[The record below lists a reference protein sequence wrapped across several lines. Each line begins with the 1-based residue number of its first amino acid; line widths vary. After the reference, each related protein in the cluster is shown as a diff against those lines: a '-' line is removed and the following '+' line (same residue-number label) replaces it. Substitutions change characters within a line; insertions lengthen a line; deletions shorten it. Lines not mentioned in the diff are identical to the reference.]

1 MAEIIGPEI
10 LNKLPI
16 DELDKA
22 LKARSGSE
30 FLDIVLNDKAKTATK
45 ANIEEEK
52 EIEAKKQE
60 LDPSIVAEQ
69 KDLLVKGAQYINER
83 IAFLKNKVKAAR
95 EGKNSKETREDNK
108 PKETIMGMEVEELEF
123 AGEKYIQDHTN
134 SELAKKKSACIL
146 KIALA
151 NATKLAG
158 RVIVGTDDYFETKEG
173 ICNALKQLR
182 SDDWLYTDGTL
193 QYIEDISKNQL
204 DKMAYQG
211 NYHQG
216 CFHHY
221 FLVLVEH
228 HVIRCYRTNNSHF

>member
-52 EIEAKKQE
+52 EIEAKTQE

-83 IAFLKNKVKAAR
+83 IAFLKNKVKEAR

-123 AGEKYIQDHTN
+123 AGEKNIQDHTN
-134 SELAKKKSACIL
+134 E
-146 KIALA
+146 
-151 NATKLAG
+151 
-158 RVIVGTDDYFETKEG
+158 
-173 ICNALKQLR
+173 R
-182 SDDWLYTDGTL
+182 SDHDD
-193 QYIEDISKNQL
+193 DI
-204 DKMAYQG
+204 
-211 NYHQG
+211 
-216 CFHHY
+216 
-221 FLVLVEH
+221 
-228 HVIRCYRTNNSHF
+228 R

>member
-123 AGEKYIQDHTN
+123 AGEKNIQDHTN
-134 SELAKKKSACIL
+134 E
-146 KIALA
+146 
-151 NATKLAG
+151 
-158 RVIVGTDDYFETKEG
+158 
-173 ICNALKQLR
+173 R
-182 SDDWLYTDGTL
+182 SDHDD
-193 QYIEDISKNQL
+193 DI
-204 DKMAYQG
+204 
-211 NYHQG
+211 
-216 CFHHY
+216 
-221 FLVLVEH
+221 
-228 HVIRCYRTNNSHF
+228 R

>member
-83 IAFLKNKVKAAR
+83 IAFLKNKVKEAR

-123 AGEKYIQDHTN
+123 AGEKNIQDHTN
-134 SELAKKKSACIL
+134 E
-146 KIALA
+146 
-151 NATKLAG
+151 
-158 RVIVGTDDYFETKEG
+158 
-173 ICNALKQLR
+173 R
-182 SDDWLYTDGTL
+182 SDHDD
-193 QYIEDISKNQL
+193 DI
-204 DKMAYQG
+204 
-211 NYHQG
+211 
-216 CFHHY
+216 
-221 FLVLVEH
+221 
-228 HVIRCYRTNNSHF
+228 R

>member
-52 EIEAKKQE
+52 EIEAKTQE

-134 SELAKKKSACIL
+134 E
-146 KIALA
+146 
-151 NATKLAG
+151 
-158 RVIVGTDDYFETKEG
+158 
-173 ICNALKQLR
+173 R
-182 SDDWLYTDGTL
+182 SDHDD
-193 QYIEDISKNQL
+193 DI
-204 DKMAYQG
+204 
-211 NYHQG
+211 
-216 CFHHY
+216 
-221 FLVLVEH
+221 
-228 HVIRCYRTNNSHF
+228 R